1 MKKQNGIK
9 ILINGFSKI
18 QLLFLLILVYILFY
32 FVEIDDTYDE
42 SIKTRSIPK
51 DGFCV
56 LYNPKYASSVGMNGW
71 PSQDLER
78 DILQKLPSGY
88 AFIDYIYKINN
99 VSLSTFH
106 RDVTSSQHI
115 YKTNYPV
122 YTVILYKYD
131 GELLSI
137 CPGSNLSYPLVLS
150 RIVNIDG
157 KSGTTFLFN
166 SDILHAGRINNCEKR
181 EVLQYKVCHKSDLV
195 KLVHLTGTRIDK
207 TDICEISYW
216 NLFLRKMSYYFEMP
230 INYLFYPLMIQREK
244 QTTIVGKIQNYI
256 PIQFYNNTT
265 KK

>member
-1 MKKQNGIK
+1 MKIK
-9 ILINGFSKI
+9 TGPSKI
-18 QLLFLLILVYILFY
+18 QFLFLLILVYILFY
-32 FVEIDDTYDE
+32 FIEIDETYTD
-42 SIKTRSIPK
+42 SIQTRSIQK

-56 LYNPKYASSVGMNGW
+56 LYDPKYVSSVGTNGW
-71 PSQDLER
+71 PSRELEH
-78 DILQKLPSGY
+78 DILQKLPPDYS
-88 AFIDYIYKINN
+88 FIDYIYKIDN

-106 RDVTSSQHI
+106 RDVTSSQFI
-115 YKTNYPV
+115 YKTVHPV

-137 CPGSNLSYPLVLS
+137 CPGSNLSYPLVWS

-181 EVLQYKVCHKSDLV
+181 EVLQYKVCHKSDLE
-195 KLVHLTGTRIDK
+195 KLSHLIGTRIDK
-207 TDICEISYW
+207 TDVCVISYW

-230 INYLFYPLMIQREK
+230 INYLFYPFMIQREK
-244 QTTIVGKIQNYI
+244 ETTIVGNIQNYI